1 MKSSIRQSRGTL
13 LPLAFLMLALGCST
27 NVGVQTR
34 RDGAANFS
42 QYRSWSWLSVERE
55 DESPRSDI
63 ELELAAL
70 VLEHI
75 HREFSERGFI
85 YRSDNADLGVDA
97 RLAVTRERHVTHHNT
112 AIESLHSFHSSPSYE
127 VQATTREVV
136 NYQRGRLTIRV
147 MDLRRNREVWRG
159 EYEKR
164 HRDHL
169 RPGLA
174 RSVRVFADL
183 DLARPDPERPEDLR
197 RAFARAACRAIR
209 ERRSRLQGGKE
220 GKGESGS

>member
-1 MKSSIRQSRGTL
+1 MKSSIRQSRGAL
-13 LPLAFLMLALGCST
+13 LPLAFLMLAVGCST

-164 HRDHL
+164 HRDHF
-169 RPGLA
+169 A
-174 RSVRVFADL
+174 AHMKEAVRRTLESFPAVPSREPSF
-183 DLARPDPERPEDLR
+183 DPRKIATHP
-197 RAFARAACRAIR
+197 
-209 ERRSRLQGGKE
+209 
-220 GKGESGS
+220 